1 MKHRFWHIRRAG
13 VAVGPQPHRKSMGL
27 AQRGGNTMNKLIST
41 FCFTGVMI
49 TMLASVTAQSGG
61 TFVIQKSVI
70 AGGG

>member
-1 MKHRFWHIRRAG
+1 
-13 VAVGPQPHRKSMGL
+13 
-27 AQRGGNTMNKLIST
+27 MNKLIST